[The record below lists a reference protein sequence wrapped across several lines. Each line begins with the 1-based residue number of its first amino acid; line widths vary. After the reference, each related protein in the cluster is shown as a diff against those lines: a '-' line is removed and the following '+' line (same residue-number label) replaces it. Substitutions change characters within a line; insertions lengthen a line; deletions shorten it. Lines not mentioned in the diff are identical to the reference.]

1 LPWGWTRPG
10 NRVVD
15 GAVEGIWGVPRD
27 PFSRWFMP
35 NMFEMIQDAAQA
47 IRQKSKVKPLVGII
61 LGTGLGALAR
71 EIEKAET
78 IPYGQ
83 IPHFPLS
90 TVESHAGELVFGFLG
105 KTPVVAMKGRF
116 HRYEGYSLQ
125 QVTFPVRVMK
135 ELGVR
140 YLLVSNACG
149 GMNRGYEAG
158 DLMIL
163 EDHVNMMGDNPL
175 IGVNDDRLGPRW
187 PDMIEPYSKELIALA
202 EKFAWERRIP
212 VKKGVYVAV
221 TGPNLETRAEYRW
234 LSTFADVVGM
244 STVPEVIVA
253 VHAGLKV
260 LGISVVTDKCVADTL
275 EPADIQ
281 KIIRNAMA
289 AEPQLTTLMKEV
301 AISLGQP

>member
-1 LPWGWTRPG
+1 MENLY
-10 NRVVD
+10 
-15 GAVEGIWGVPRD
+15 A
-27 PFSRWFMP
+27 
-35 NMFEMIQDAAQA
+35 MIQESVKTIREKTNAQ
-47 IRQKSKVKPLVGII
+47 PTVGII
-61 LGTGLGALAR
+61 LGTGLGALAK
-71 EIEKAET
+71 EIEKPFS

-90 TVESHAGELVFGFLG
+90 TVESHAGELVFGFIG

-135 ELGVR
+135 ELGVQN
-140 YLLVSNACG
+140 LLVSNACG
-149 GMNRGYEAG
+149 GMNRSFQPG

-175 IGVNDDRLGPRW
+175 IGLNDDRLGPRF
-187 PDMIEPYSKELIALA
+187 PDMAEPYSKELIALA
-202 EKFAWERRIP
+202 EKIAWEKRIP
-212 VKKGVYVAV
+212 VRKGVYVAV
-221 TGPNLETRAEYRW
+221 TGPNLETKAEYRY
-234 LSTFADVVGM
+234 FQQMADVVGM

-260 LGISVVTDKCVADTL
+260 LGISVITDLCIPDTL
-275 EPADIQ
+275 EPADIP

-289 AEPQLTTLMKEV
+289 AEPKLTTIMKEV
-301 AISLGQP
+301 TIALGTSKHS